1 MAAARTPTVHLLGG
15 GWEPATTAATY
26 GPFLRSAGDGAV
38 VATLVLDEGDG
49 SEQFARWEE
58 VLRRTG
64 DCRPVPVL
72 VPEGSVLD
80 VGALGDADALLVCGG
95 LTPAYAAALA
105 PVAAEVR
112 GWLADG
118 GRPYAGFSAG
128 AAVAAD
134 PAVVGGW
141 RSDGLAVCPEDAAE
155 DLDDVTVTG
164 GLGLVPWL
172 VDVHCA
178 QWGTLPRLVEA
189 VRRAAGGAGVA
200 LDEGTAVHLGP
211 AGASVEGSGSAHCVV
226 AAGSG
231 AVTLTTVR
239 GGQALPAALLDQLA
253 RLTAPADSQDRSGGS
268 AV

>member
-15 GWEPATTAATY
+15 GWGPATTAATY

-112 GWLADG
+112 GWLAEG

-128 AAVAAD
+128 AAVAAGR
-134 PAVVGGW
+134 AVVGGW
-141 RSDGLAVCPEDAAE
+141 RSDGVAVCPEDAAE
-155 DLDDVTVTG
+155 DLDDVTVTA
-164 GLGLVPWL
+164 GLGLVPWP

-189 VRRAAGGAGVA
+189 VRRAAAGVGVA
-200 LDEGTAVHLGP
+200 LDEGTALHVGP
-211 AGASVEGSGSAHCVV
+211 QGVSVDGSGSAHCVV
-226 AAGSG
+226 AAGAG

-239 GGQALPAALLDQLA
+239 RGGRLPAE
-253 RLTAPADSQDRSGGS
+253 LTAGTLPAR
-268 AV
+268 

>member
-1 MAAARTPTVHLLGG
+1 MSTVHLLGG
-15 GWEPATTAATY
+15 GWDPAAAPALY
-26 GPFLRSAGDGAV
+26 APFLRSAGDGAV
-38 VATLVLDEGDG
+38 VAALVLDEGDG
-49 SEQFARWEE
+49 SEQFARWQE
-58 VLRRTG
+58 VLLRSGT
-64 DCRPVPVL
+64 CRPVPVL
-72 VPEGSVLD
+72 VPEGEVLD
-80 VGALGDADALLVCGG
+80 VGALGDAGALLVCGG

-112 GWLADG
+112 RWLADG

-141 RSDGLAVCPEDAAE
+141 RSDGVAVCPEDAAE
-155 DLDDVTVTG
+155 DLDEVTVVG
-164 GLGLVPWL
+164 GLGLVPFL

-189 VRRAAGGAGVA
+189 VRGTRDGVGVG
-200 LDEGTAVHLGP
+200 LDEGTALHLGP
-211 AGASVEGSGSAHCVV
+211 AGASVAGSGSAHCVV
-226 AAGSG
+226 SAGSG

-239 GGQALPAALLDQLA
+239 SGGALPAQLA
-253 RLTAPADSQDRSGGS
+253 RVTAPADSQDRSGGS